1 KSDSLFFPLS
11 PRFTVLEGVWSC
23 HEGIQ
28 IGDSKMLGGIYD
40 VLDETIEIITMPESR
55 DRIVRP
61 VDYPAAFLSRRSNG
75 IFADEPARQFD
86 LFGSPVQR
94 LPSESA
100 GVGSIGQRSMMM
112 GRGGLVRG
120 NFGIRRTGG
129 GGGRRGQ
136 TRFRSP
142 QGRENT
148 SLGVARRG
156 RVRAA
161 TSVLPSW
168 YPRTPLRDISAV
180 VRAIERRRA
189 RMGEGVGR
197 DVETPTPQQL
207 GVPLSGAFDYSMVT
221 PGPSVGFKRPWPPSA
236 AKVHQMLLDITREN
250 TGEEEAL
257 TPQKKLLNSIDK
269 VEKVVM
275 EEIQKMK
282 STPSA
287 RRAEREKRVRTLMSM
302 R

>member
-1 KSDSLFFPLS
+1 
-11 PRFTVLEGVWSC
+11 
-23 HEGIQ
+23 
-28 IGDSKMLGGIYD
+28 
-40 VLDETIEIITMPESR
+40 MPEAR
-55 DRIVRP
+55 DRIERP
-61 VDYPAAFLSRRSNG
+61 VDYSAVFLNRRSNG
-75 IFADEPARQFD
+75 VLIDEPTTQLN

-94 LPSESA
+94 LPLEST
-100 GVGSIGQRSMMM
+100 GTGSIGQGSMM
-112 GRGGLVRG
+112 GRGIRG

-129 GGGRRGQ
+129 RRVQ
-136 TRFRSP
+136 TQFRSP
-142 QGRENT
+142 QGRENM
-148 SLGVARRG
+148 SLGVTRRG
-156 RVRAA
+156 RGRAS

-197 DVETPTPQQL
+197 DIDTPTPQQL
-207 GVPLSGAFDYSMVT
+207 GVLDSLVPQSGAQLEHDYSMVT
-221 PGPSVGFKRPWPPSA
+221 PGPSIGFKRPWPPST
-236 AKVHQMLLDITREN
+236 AKVHQILLDITRED
-250 TGEEEAL
+250 TGEEESL

-287 RRAEREKRVRTLMSM
+287 KRAEREKRVRTLMSM

>member
-1 KSDSLFFPLS
+1 
-11 PRFTVLEGVWSC
+11 
-23 HEGIQ
+23 
-28 IGDSKMLGGIYD
+28 
-40 VLDETIEIITMPESR
+40 MPEAR
-55 DRIVRP
+55 DRIERP

-75 IFADEPARQFD
+75 ILHDDPVTQHS

-94 LPSESA
+94 VPSEP
-100 GVGSIGQRSMMM
+100 VI

-129 GGGRRGQ
+129 GRRGQ
-136 TRFRSP
+136 TQFRSP
-142 QGRENT
+142 QGRENM

-156 RVRAA
+156 RARAS

-168 YPRTPLRDISAV
+168 YPRTPLRDVSGV

-197 DVETPTPQQL
+197 DIETPTPQQL
-207 GVPLSGAFDYSMVT
+207 GVLDSLVPLSGAQLEHNYSMVT

-236 AKVHQMLLDITREN
+236 AKVHKILLDITREN
-250 TGEEEAL
+250 TGEEESL

-287 RRAEREKRVRTLMSM
+287 KRAEREKRVRTLMSM